1 MTVRAMTEK
10 IQPHTLLKDP
20 GHLLSM
26 GFGSGLAPIASG
38 TFGTLAAIP
47 IYVAAHYYSVTVFVI
62 LTLVSIVA
70 GIYLCERTTKALG
83 VNDHSAIV
91 WDEFA
96 GFFVTMLWVPM
107 NVSTIVAGFFLFRLF
122 DIVKPWPASYVDKK
136 IHSGLGVMMDDVI
149 AGLYASGVLYMMNL
163 WLF

>member
-1 MTVRAMTEK
+1 MTAMIDPK
-10 IQPHTLLKDP
+10 TLLKDP

-47 IYVAAHYYSVTVFVI
+47 IYMVASYHSVMALVI
-62 LTLVSIVA
+62 LTVVSILL
-70 GIYLCERTTKALG
+70 GIYLCDRTTRALG
-83 VNDHSAIV
+83 VQDHSAIV

-107 NVSTIVAGFFLFRLF
+107 TVTTVIAGFFLFRLF
-122 DIVKPWPASYVDKK
+122 DIMKPWPASYFDSKVN
-136 IHSGLGVMMDDVI
+136 GGFGVMMDDVV
-149 AGLYASGVLYMMNL
+149 AGLYASGVLYAL
-163 WLF
+163 YRWVL

>member
-1 MTVRAMTEK
+1 MVDPK
-10 IQPHTLLKDP
+10 TLLKDP

-47 IYVAAHYYSVTVFVI
+47 IYILARYHSLTAFLI
-62 LTLVSIVA
+62 LTAVSILG
-70 GIYLCERTTKALG
+70 GIYLCDRTTKALG
-83 VNDHSAIV
+83 VQDHSAIV

-107 NVSTIVAGFFLFRLF
+107 NWKTILAGFFLFRIL
-122 DIVKPWPASYVDKK
+122 DILKPWPASYFDNHVN
-136 IHSGLGVMMDDVI
+136 GGAGVLLDDVF
-149 AGLYASGVLYMMNL
+149 AGLYASGVLYAL
-163 WLF
+163 HRWVF

>member
-1 MTVRAMTEK
+1 MTEK
-10 IQPHTLLKDP
+10 IQPRTLLKDP
-20 GHLLSM
+20 GHFLSM

-47 IYVAAHYYSVTVFVI
+47 LYIGVHSQSVMAFYV
-62 LTLVSIVA
+62 LTLVAIVA
-70 GIYLCERTTKALG
+70 GIYLCDRTTKALG

-107 NVSTIVAGFFLFRLF
+107 SVSTVIAGFFLFRLF

-136 IHSGLGVMMDDVI
+136 VHSGLGVMMDDVI
-149 AGLYASGVLYMMNL
+149 AGLYASAVLYLVNR
-163 WLF
+163 WWF